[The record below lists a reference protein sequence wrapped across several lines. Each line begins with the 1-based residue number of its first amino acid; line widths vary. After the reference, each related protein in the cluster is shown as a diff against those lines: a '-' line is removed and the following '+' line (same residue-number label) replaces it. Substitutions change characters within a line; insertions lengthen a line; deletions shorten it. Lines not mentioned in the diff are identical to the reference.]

1 MNEPRQAKSGWVCF
15 GLETRAR
22 LGHKVF
28 ASSSSIIFHQMSDEL
43 SLRLPSGC
51 RLRLRLRL
59 QVSLLSPSASPSAS
73 RSASM
78 SRRDRVFD
86 QRRN

>member
-1 MNEPRQAKSGWVCF
+1 MNEPRQAKSSWVWF
-15 GLETRAR
+15 GLENARAR

-28 ASSSSIIFHQMSDEL
+28 SSSNFHQMSDEL

-51 RLRLRLRL
+51 RLRLRL
-59 QVSLLSPSASPSAS
+59 QEYSLPPSASPSAS